1 MASAPVLL
9 PGRAGLAEAES
20 ELREVP
26 SATWSSRLPRLP
38 PGEHP
43 TAVLDGCL
51 FLI

>member
-9 PGRAGLAEAES
+9 PGRAGLAGEPS
-20 ELREVP
+20 QSSEVP
-26 SATWSSRLPRLP
+26 SATWSSRLPPLP

-43 TAVLDGCL
+43 TAVLDRCL